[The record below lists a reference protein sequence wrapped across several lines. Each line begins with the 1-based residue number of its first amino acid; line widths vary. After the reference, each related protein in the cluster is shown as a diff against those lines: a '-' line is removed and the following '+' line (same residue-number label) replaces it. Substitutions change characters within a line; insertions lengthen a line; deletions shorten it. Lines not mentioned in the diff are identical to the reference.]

1 MHRRKRKILQI
12 LRYVGI
18 VSYLGGGPLGGF
30 VLRHAL
36 RTTFARTHG
45 GTALQSRRPTMND
58 DNSSEVSAALEL
70 LQIKHHQPSRADC
83 RATSELL
90 RAIFQHTDADSL
102 RHWLFSGSHGSGH
115 RPSAAALLPGGDD
128 DATHQSTNASHV
140 LSGISELPMPIAD
153 AHDEWYL
160 SPLHCYIRKTGLEYF
175 AATDSNATT
184 KGRQTMVSEGR
195 VGVRC
200 SFCKHLPRDQQ
211 AAQASEFTGVFI
223 FAYFHACLV
232 LISSFPS
239 PFSFTRSSVFS
250 QSNLVHLFFR
260 SHAAMPSFPE
270 LP

>member
-1 MHRRKRKILQI
+1 M
-12 LRYVGI
+12 
-18 VSYLGGGPLGGF
+18 
-30 VLRHAL
+30 
-36 RTTFARTHG
+36 
-45 GTALQSRRPTMND
+45 QSRRPTMND

-102 RHWLFSGSHGSGH
+102 RHWLFSGTHGSGH

-175 AATDSNATT
+175 AATESNATT